1 MVITH
6 LILND
11 MLKLRGE
18 IVDICR
24 LLDDEDERIRDQVKL
39 FLHELH
45 SKGGHIIY
53 NLFPKAITRLS
64 KEFESIPVFEFE
76 NMARNLITYIKADK
90 QIETLVEK
98 LCQKLKHSP
107 SPVEWRNTAFCL
119 SQLKITEKILS
130 KLLELY
136 DSYKERLLQSKE
148 VKDYFCVIVTNA
160 KKGIVKPDMKP
171 QIEEFELKVNLDENA
186 QLELKQNNNYLNA
199 KEQLS
204 KIKKNRKNQAQGQ
217 VTTGLGRETSHK

>member
-1 MVITH
+1 
-6 LILND
+6 
-11 MLKLRGE
+11 
-18 IVDICR
+18 
-24 LLDDEDERIRDQVKL
+24 
-39 FLHELH
+39 
-45 SKGGHIIY
+45 
-53 NLFPKAITRLS
+53 
-64 KEFESIPVFEFE
+64 
-76 NMARNLITYIKADK
+76 
-90 QIETLVEK
+90 
-98 LCQKLKHSP
+98 
-107 SPVEWRNTAFCL
+107 VEWRNTAFCL
-119 SQLKITEKILS
+119 SQLKITEKVLS

-217 VTTGLGRETSHK
+217 VTAGLGRETSHK